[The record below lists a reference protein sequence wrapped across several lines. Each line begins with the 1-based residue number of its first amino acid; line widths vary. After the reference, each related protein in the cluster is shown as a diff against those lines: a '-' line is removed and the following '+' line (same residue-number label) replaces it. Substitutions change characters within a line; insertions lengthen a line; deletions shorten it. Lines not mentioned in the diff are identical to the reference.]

1 MCVTGRPQGLGK
13 APLVDHQLGEMA
25 DNELVSGYVIRPARP
40 GDGRGVAQAWLDFAE
55 YYREIAPE
63 AFQAPR
69 ADGLAEWLEDRLLS
83 EQADVFG
90 RVCDDGGEAVGF
102 VRASFLPPHEDA
114 ERQVTREVALPRI
127 YVNAIAVR
135 RDHWRGGAG
144 TALMRS
150 AEAWG
155 RERGARLISLDTF
168 AASPVSVPF
177 YEKRMGYERHAII
190 FSGSLD

>member
-1 MCVTGRPQGLGK
+1 
-13 APLVDHQLGEMA
+13 MA
-25 DNELVSGYVIRPARP
+25 DNGVVSGYLVRPARA
-40 GDGRGVAQAWLDFAE
+40 GDGGGLAKAWSDFAE

-63 AFQAPR
+63 AVQTPR
-69 ADGLAEWLEDRLLS
+69 ADGLAEWLEGKLLS
-83 EQADVFG
+83 GGADVFG
-90 RVCDDGGEAVGF
+90 RVCDAGGEAVGF

-114 ERQVTREVALPRI
+114 ERQVTREVAVPRV
-127 YVNAIAVR
+127 YVNALAVR

-155 RERGARLISLDTF
+155 RERGARLISLDTL

-177 YEKRMGYERHAII
+177 YEKRMGYERHGII
-190 FSGSLD
+190 FSGPLG